1 MRHWEDIRE
10 GEWVDCGSYKLTTEE
25 IIEFAKKFDPQPF
38 HIDPARASRSIYG
51 GIIASGFHTLALV
64 NRMAYDCCL
73 KDVASMGSTALDDVR
88 WEQPVRAGDHLTLR
102 LRVQEK
108 VQSRSKTDRG
118 IIRFRYELFNGKR
131 EQVMTM
137 TVIEIVAKRGEDMPK
152 LMV

>member
-10 GEWVDCGSYKLTTEE
+10 GEWIDCGSYKLTTEE

-38 HIDPARASRSIYG
+38 HVDPQRASKSIYG

-88 WEQPVRAGDHLTLR
+88 WEQPVRAGDHLVLR

-118 IIRFRYELFNGKR
+118 MIRFRYELFNGKR